1 MKINGKVLEYLIKDP
16 RTRDDDRLLIAYV
29 LRDVY
34 GTQDTFEILN
44 NEDIK
49 GNIYETI
56 RRERQ
61 HIQKNNPLLWSSR
74 KIKRMRKE
82 KEERMRREFSGV

>member
-44 NEDIK
+44 NDGIK

-61 HIQKNNPLLWSSR
+61 HIQKNNPLLQSSR